1 MCRKH
6 LADFTSDLWV
16 KAQQEKVE
24 VMSSTQAVTMKLF
37 YPRSER
43 KEGETLDIQ
52 TLQVTKKK
60 KNKKQ
65 QICQPKT
72 CMFMFASI
80 SSHSVKSNTLRL

>member
-6 LADFTSDLWV
+6 LADFTADLWV

-60 KNKKQ
+60 WQKAANLPTENMHVHVCKHLF
-65 QICQPKT
+65 T
-72 CMFMFASI
+72 
-80 SSHSVKSNTLRL
+80 